1 MMDAISSK
9 ERALIDAALK
19 ERRAGMAASQ
29 APNSKLTVTEKKAK
43 AAAKKVAEVAA
54 IRDRRRFKQ
63 TPVPTGEIKR
73 HVSADAKGTIYPRT
87 VRSFGSHTS
96 ETIFKDGAHNSKIG
110 GDVLVGPIQGARIV
124 TLRLEERATCPR
136 SCDHW
141 NSCYGNAMGQAR
153 RWAYNTDLMTG
164 IEAEI
169 AALCAKNSKL
179 LVRLHVL
186 GDFPDAGYV
195 DLWAWLLSQH
205 ENLHCFGF
213 TAHKPESEIGT
224 YISMTRQAARGRFS
238 IRHSGITGAW
248 GSFTV
253 DFPTEKSMLGD
264 APVCPEQRDAMNG
277 TGRGIHCGSCG
288 LCWKGS
294 APIAFVEH
302 G

>member
-1 MMDAISSK
+1 MGVISPE
-9 ERALIDAALK
+9 ERALIDAAVGAGRVTRVPSSPQQSSLTAS
-19 ERRAGMAASQ
+19 ERKA
-29 APNSKLTVTEKKAK
+29 NS
-43 AAAKKVAEVAA
+43 AAKKVAEVAA
-54 IRDRRRFKQ
+54 IRDRRRFKHS
-63 TPVPTGEIKR
+63 PVPTGEIKKL
-73 HVSADAKGTIYPRT
+73 VPADAKGTIYPRT
-87 VRSFGSHTS
+87 VRSFGPDTT

-110 GDVLVGPIQGARIV
+110 GDVLVGPLKGARII
-124 TLRLEERATCPR
+124 TLSLEERATCPR
-136 SCDHW
+136 SCTYW
-141 NSCYGNAMGQAR
+141 QTCYGNAMGQAR
-153 RWAYNTDLMTG
+153 RWEYCPELMAG

-169 AALCAKNSKL
+169 AALCAGHSKV

-213 TAHKPESEIGT
+213 TAHKPDSEIGA
-224 YISMTRQAARGRFS
+224 YIALTRQAAQGRFS
-238 IRHSGITGAW
+238 IRHSGMTGTW

-253 DFPTEKSMLGD
+253 DFPTEKNMLGD

-277 TGRGIHCGSCG
+277 AGRGIHCGSCG